1 MRTLDAAIASLRLR
15 HAVPILLAIAGLISV
30 YLVSVANGTTW
41 KAVWIGVASTMFA
54 SGLVD
59 ASVQIEATRR
69 ERAVLR
75 IAGERVARINQN
87 VLLLI
92 SSAFDLQVDVSEM
105 HATLAE
111 LTDHKIDLSAVAPR
125 VFPEQTKLQG
135 VMVHLAEI
143 DQSLE
148 FAVTLG
154 SLTYAAARLGRLV
167 AAGWL
172 VGAGAPDVCQL
183 GYVGGSVDVRVLFVG
198 VLAYPGND
206 DFVVFGEHD
215 VHSPVG
221 VEAKSADVGV

>member
-1 MRTLDAAIASLRLR
+1 MLDAAITTLRLR
-15 HAVPILLAIAGLISV
+15 HAVPILLATTGVISV

-59 ASVQIEATRR
+59 ASVQIEAVRR

-105 HATLAE
+105 HATLAA
-111 LTDHKIDLSAVAPR
+111 LTDHKIDLSAIAPPR

-154 SLTYAAARLGRLV
+154 SLTHAAARLERLDDSIR
-167 AAGWL
+167 W
-172 VGAGAPDVCQL
+172 
-183 GYVGGSVDVRVLFVG
+183 GS
-198 VLAYPGND
+198 
-206 DFVVFGEHD
+206 
-215 VHSPVG
+215 
-221 VEAKSADVGV
+221 